1 MTGDASR
8 PTSSVDASIPNIA
21 RMYDYMLGGKDNFAV
36 DREAAERSTLA
47 VPQLPWFAREN
58 RKFLGRVIR
67 FCADAGVSQFLDIG
81 SGLPTMESVHQVA
94 ERVTADP
101 HVVYVDN
108 DPVVVSH
115 SRALL
120 ARPHTAALLGDVA
133 QSQEIL
139 HEVELTQLIDFSKP
153 VAVLLLAILH
163 FVPDELGLRQSV
175 ARLRDVMAPGSL
187 LAISHIQFR
196 PGQVAGSTPLSE
208 AAKELGEARKKMPP
222 TAPFRDHDGIA
233 AFFGDFT
240 LLEPG
245 LVDVWE
251 WRRDDEAVVNS
262 SDIMTLVGG
271 IARKDC

>member
-1 MTGDASR
+1 MTDERR

-36 DREAAERSTLA
+36 DREAAERSTRA

-58 RKFLGRVIR
+58 RRFLGRVVR
-67 FCADAGVSQFLDIG
+67 LCADAGITQFLDIG

-94 ERVTADP
+94 SRVTAQP

-120 ARPHTAALLGDVA
+120 ATPHTAAVLGDVSRP
-133 QSQEIL
+133 QDIL
-139 HEVELTQLIDFSKP
+139 RDGELRNLVDFSKP
-153 VAVLLLAILH
+153 VAILLLALLH
-163 FVPDELGLRQSV
+163 FVPDELDPAESV
-175 ARLRDVMAPGSL
+175 SVLRDQMAPGSF
-187 LAISHIQFR
+187 LAISHIEFR
-196 PGQVAGSTPLSE
+196 PGQVEGTTPLSA

-222 TAPFRDHDGIA
+222 TAPVRDRGQIS

-251 WRRDDEAVVNS
+251 WRPDDQTVTNS
-262 SDIMTLVGG
+262 SDVMTLVGG
-271 IARKDC
+271 VARKDS